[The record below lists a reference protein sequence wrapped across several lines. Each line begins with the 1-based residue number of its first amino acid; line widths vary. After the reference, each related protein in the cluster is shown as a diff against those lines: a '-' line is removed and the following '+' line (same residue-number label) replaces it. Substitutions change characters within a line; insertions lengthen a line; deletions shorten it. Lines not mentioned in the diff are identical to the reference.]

1 MKSIEK
7 VLEVLLVVATIVFVL
22 AMAAMVLGQA
32 VCVVTLNGAGSVYLS
47 DLISD
52 SASRVSAVATII
64 AIILGYIRGQMK
76 S

>member
-1 MKSIEK
+1 MKSVEK
-7 VLEVLLVVATIVFVL
+7 ILEVLFVVATIVFVL

-52 SASRVSAVATII
+52 SASRVSAVSTVI
-64 AIILGYIRGQMK
+64 AMVLAYIRGQMK